1 LVDNNKKTTQLLSDS
16 LNKETADP
24 RGNFAAK
31 KIRALATNM
40 FCCCSGED
48 GTLAEVDAKP
58 AVDEVGEGWGLPRG
72 CHVEPKNLG
81 ESRIRIPWEI
91 LVVYLIGILM
101 VVYYNPNMAG

>member
-1 LVDNNKKTTQLLSDS
+1 
-16 LNKETADP
+16 
-24 RGNFAAK
+24 
-31 KIRALATNM
+31 M

-58 AVDEVGEGWGLPRG
+58 AVDEVGEGWGLPHG
-72 CHVEPKNLG
+72 CHVDPKNLG